1 MAPANI
7 FVTAPEGR
15 LTPIGSSG
23 GAVTYVRP
31 GEVRTVRYFG
41 PDGTTDQTIRRAKNR
56 GDIVL
61 CDMNGDPVESF
72 EAAMA
77 PDEVIDSYPRSVASK
92 RPAQKPDSKAGSK

>member
-1 MAPANI
+1 MAPSNI

-31 GEVRTVRYFG
+31 GEVRTVRYFN

-61 CDMNGDPVESF
+61 CDMNGDSVDSF
-72 EAAMA
+72 EAAIA
-77 PDEVIDSYPRSVASK
+77 PDDVVDSYPRRVASK
-92 RPAQKPDSKAGSK
+92 RPAQKAESKAGSK